1 MIGVKGRIRCGV
13 LCLLALS
20 LMALPTSALAK
31 TLFGIVSERSAPA
44 LAAGADR
51 FAREHPGHELV
62 LRTPR
67 QLEELS
73 DRELVALWETA
84 DATLMAGVFG
94 EGAVPRLARLLDR
107 EPPSGELLAV
117 SSDRRLVTR
126 SRLDGES
133 VLMDLDTQQLDE
145 LHSKP
150 ADDEDPVDFHAT
162 LTDDFPEQAAW
173 LRGRAYW
180 QGRSDGNLSALMAWL
195 LDEETR
201 EPEHRQAVRYYQQ
214 GEVTGTPEVDGERP
228 LVAVLDLDSG
238 DEAGNRILLD
248 RLCRSLQE
256 RDLQCLGVLARWGAP
271 SRQAVEGL
279 ARYDNLAAV
288 VNLQDFVIG
297 GGGERE
303 AATAALETL
312 DVPVLKGLRL
322 PARTRSQWQI
332 SEDGMPWD
340 SVHYQL
346 AMPELQGVSQPLLLA
361 TAGEPQVHEAT
372 GLELQLLEPDD
383 AQVARVAERARRWQ
397 RLQSTAN
404 KDKRLAIVYYNH
416 PPGRHNVGADNLDV
430 PESLWDI
437 LHRLRDAGYDTGP
450 LPESPDALLDL
461 IQTQGINLPENR
473 RALADL
479 HEKVPHLDP
488 EAYEDYFDSLPASV
502 RSEMED
508 GPLGYL
514 QVQLRKAEEA
524 GETALGKT
532 LMKRTLGDI
541 EHLLEGA
548 DHPIRE
554 RALRLLGQLKEHYDE
569 LLAGDSDDWQGARRQ
584 VAALVETGIEGL
596 KGWGKAPGRI
606 MTHDDDLLIPGL
618 RFGKIL
624 VGPQPPRGWELNEE
638 LLHANTT
645 IPPTHQY
652 LGFYHWLRSDFR
664 ADAIVHLGRHSTYE
678 FLPRRRAALGEDDYP
693 LLVAGDI
700 PGIYPYIVDGV
711 GEGLQAKRRGL
722 AVIIDHLTPPLKTT
736 ELYDELLELR
746 QLVESWESAESGGD
760 SALQGRAMEKIRE
773 TVEKLEVQDE
783 LVDTIAEEH
792 GIDGLSYDNVDDAM
806 LVHEIGHYLTDLQE
820 DFMPHGLHVFG
831 QDWDQ
836 GEVDLMLESMGDESA
851 RGALEHSPRA
861 ERDAF
866 LAALNGRFVS
876 PGQGNDPIRSTE
888 ALPTGRN
895 FHALDGAVMPTKLA
909 YELGE
914 ELAETAREGA
924 DPDGRAAVVL
934 WASDTVRD
942 EGTMVAFGMALL
954 GVKPEWNS
962 RGIVAGLERVDEA
975 RRDVLFTTSGLFR
988 DLYPNLL
995 AWLDRAV
1002 LLALDGASKAILQ
1015 EHPELEKALQ
1025 GALEPLGEMRDP
1037 GNDSLAENHVA
1048 RHWVDETREA
1058 MEADVGDAEAGRQA
1072 SLRLF
1077 GDAPGAYGAGVN
1089 RLVERSGAWE
1099 ERSEVAGAYL
1109 QRMGH
1114 AYGVGENGR
1123 SAHDSFHRG
1132 LSRVSDTYLGR
1143 ASHLYGLLDNN
1154 DAFDYLGGLNLAV
1167 ETLSGEAPQG
1177 RVIEHADPERASIE
1191 RLDTALVQELRGR
1204 YLNPEWLK
1212 PLMQHDY
1219 AGARTMGSEFLEYL
1233 WGWQVT
1239 NPEIIESWAW
1249 DAVKEVYLDDS
1260 HDLGLDAFLEEGH
1273 NVHVK
1278 TNMEAILLVA
1288 AQKGYW
1294 EPGDETRDA
1303 LADQFARHVVESG
1316 LPGSGH
1322 TRPDHPMLDWIEP
1335 RLDDSLREKFQAARA
1350 EAQMPVPED
1359 PVQPTRITE
1368 LHTQSEPPPETASS
1382 APPAVEPQEQKQ
1394 EQEKAEPERDGG
1406 EGDPPSWQIWL
1417 LAGVPMVLFGGG
1429 LLHGALSGTGS
1440 RNSPRRRYVD

>member
-1 MIGVKGRIRCGV
+1 MIGVIRRIR
-13 LCLLALS
+13 LELLFLLALVLLAS
-20 LMALPTSALAK
+20 PAPALAK
-31 TLFGIVSERSAPA
+31 TLFGVVSERSAPA

-51 FAREHPGHELV
+51 FAREHPEHELI
-62 LRTPR
+62 LRTPS
-67 QLEELS
+67 QLEELG
-73 DRELVALWETA
+73 DRELVALWEKA

-94 EGAVPRLARLLDR
+94 DDTVPRLARLLDR
-107 EPPSGELLAV
+107 EPPSGELLAI

-126 SRLDGES
+126 SRFGGKASLAELDKEE
-133 VLMDLDTQQLDE
+133 LDE
-145 LHSKP
+145 LYGKP
-150 ADDEDPVDFHAT
+150 AEDDDAGEFHDA
-162 LTDDFPEQAAW
+162 LKDDFPEQAPW
-173 LRGRAYW
+173 LKGRAYW
-180 QGRSDGNLSALMAWL
+180 QGRSAANLSALMAWL
-195 LDEETR
+195 LGEESR

-214 GEVTGTPEVDGERP
+214 GDVVGTPEVDEERP
-228 LVAVLDLDSG
+228 VVAVLDLDSG

-256 RDLQCLGVLARWGAP
+256 RDLQCIGVLARWGGP

-279 ARYDNLAAV
+279 AQYDNLAAV
-288 VNLQDFVIG
+288 INLQDFVIG

-303 AATAALETL
+303 AATEALETL
-312 DVPVLKGLRL
+312 NVPVLKGLRL
-322 PARTRSQWQI
+322 QDRTRSQWQI
-332 SEDGMPWD
+332 SDDGMPWD

-346 AMPELQGVSQPLLLA
+346 AMPELQGTSQPLLLA
-361 TAGEPQVHEAT
+361 TAGEPQIHEAT
-372 GLELQLLEPDD
+372 GLELQLLQPDE
-383 AQVARVAERARRWQ
+383 AQVERVAERADRWQ
-397 RLQSTAN
+397 YLRSTVNA
-404 KDKRLAIVYYNH
+404 DKRLAIVYYNH

-430 PESLWDI
+430 PDSLWEI
-437 LHRLRDAGYDTGP
+437 LNRLKEAGYDTGT
-450 LPESPDALLDL
+450 LPESPDELLDL
-461 IQTQGINLPENR
+461 IQERGVNLPENR
-473 RALADL
+473 KALAEL
-479 HEKVPHLDP
+479 HEKIPHLGP
-488 EAYEDYFDSLPASV
+488 EAYQDYFDGLPEAV
-502 RSEMED
+502 RSEMEQ

-514 QVQLRKAEEA
+514 QAQLRKAVEA
-524 GETALGKT
+524 GETELGKT
-532 LMKRTLGDI
+532 LMARTLGDM

-548 DHPIRE
+548 DHPSRD
-554 RALRLLGQLKEHYDE
+554 RALRLLGQLEDHYEE
-569 LLAGDSDDWQGARRQ
+569 LIAGDSDDWQAARRQ
-584 VAALVETGIEGL
+584 VGALVETGIEGL
-596 KGWGKAPGRI
+596 KGWGEAPGRV
-606 MTHDDDLLIPGL
+606 MVHDGDMLIPGL
-618 RFGKIL
+618 QFGKVF

-652 LGFYHWLRSDFR
+652 LGFYHWLRDDFG

-678 FLPRRRAALGEDDYP
+678 FLPRRRAAMGEDDYP

-722 AVIIDHLTPPLKTT
+722 AVIVDHLTPPLKTT

-746 QLVESWESAESGGD
+746 QLVESWEAAESRSD
-760 SALQGRAMEKIRE
+760 SALQGRAIKRIRE
-773 TVEKLEVQDE
+773 TVENLEVQDE

-792 GIDGLSYDNVDDAM
+792 HIDGLSYDKVDDSM

-831 QDWDQ
+831 QDWDED
-836 GEVDLMLESMGDESA
+836 EVDLMLESMGDQEA
-851 RGALEHSPRA
+851 REALERSPRA
-861 ERDAF
+861 ERT
-866 LAALNGRFVS
+866 ALLGALDGEYVS
-876 PGQGNDPIRSTE
+876 PGPGNDPVRSKD

-914 ELAETAREGA
+914 ELADTAREDA

-934 WASDTVRD
+934 WASDAVRD

-962 RGIVAGLERVDEA
+962 RGIVSGLERVGGA

-1002 LLALDGASKAILQ
+1002 LLALDGASETILE
-1015 EHPELEKALQ
+1015 EHPELEEALQ
-1025 GALEPLGEMRDP
+1025 GALEPLGVLRDP
-1037 GNDSLAENHVA
+1037 GADSLADNRVA
-1048 RHWVDETREA
+1048 AHWVIEVREA
-1058 MEADVGDAEAGRQA
+1058 LAADVSDAEAGRQA

-1089 RLVERSGAWE
+1089 RLVERSGFWE
-1099 ERSEVAGAYL
+1099 ERSEVANAYL

-1123 SAHDSFHRG
+1123 SAHDSFRQG
-1132 LSRVSDTYLGR
+1132 LSQVSDTYLGR
-1143 ASHLYGLLDNN
+1143 ASNLYGLLDNN
-1154 DAFDYLGGLNLAV
+1154 DAFDYLGGLNMAV
-1167 ETLSGEAPQG
+1167 EAISGETPQG
-1177 RVIEHADPERASIE
+1177 RVIEHANPEQASIE

-1212 PLMQHDY
+1212 PLMKHDY
-1219 AGARTMGSEFLEYL
+1219 AGARTMGSKFMEYL

-1249 DAVKEVYLDDS
+1249 DEVKAVYLDDS
-1260 HDLGLDAFLEEGH
+1260 HDLGLDEFLEKGH

-1294 EPGDETRDA
+1294 EAGGDTLDA
-1303 LADQFARHVVESG
+1303 LADQFARHVVENG

-1322 TRPDHPMLDWIEP
+1322 TRPDHPMLAWIEP
-1335 RLDDSLREKFQAARA
+1335 RLDESLREEFQAARA
-1350 EAQMPVPED
+1350 EAQMPVPASASR
-1359 PVQPTRITE
+1359 PTRITE
-1368 LHTQSEPPPETASS
+1368 LQPQSASPRESEPSPEEA
-1382 APPAVEPQEQKQ
+1382 AEPQQQQQKAAS
-1394 EQEKAEPERDGG
+1394 EADSG
-1406 EGDPPSWQIWL
+1406 EGEPSGWQLWL
-1417 LAGVPMVLFGGG
+1417 LAGVPALLFGGG
-1429 LLHGALSGTGS
+1429 LLYGTFSG
-1440 RNSPRRRYVD
+1440 RRHVR